1 MVGEAIMQ
9 GLRDERSTVKPM
21 KWEDEGVGEGF
32 GEIVMPW
39 FLRRSVA

>member
-1 MVGEAIMQ
+1 MQ

-32 GEIVMPW
+32 GEIVMP
-39 FLRRSVA
+39 

>member
-1 MVGEAIMQ
+1 MQ
-9 GLRDERSTVKPM
+9 GLRDERSTVMPM
-21 KWEDEGVGEGF
+21 KWEDGGVSEGS